1 VALNFHLETS
11 LRLLRVLEST
21 HLNKLTKIPNSLRLQ
36 TTKRGRDTDSQ
47 TEKRGGGDGGVRKA
61 GNRDGKL
68 LRVVGN
74 NQLIKHSLQRNPIL

>member
-1 VALNFHLETS
+1 METS

-47 TEKRGGGDGGVRKA
+47 TEKKGGDGGVRKA

>member
-47 TEKRGGGDGGVRKA
+47 TEKRGEMGELERQGIEMA
-61 GNRDGKL
+61 NF
-68 LRVVGN
+68 
-74 NQLIKHSLQRNPIL
+74 